1 MPVFFKIMRET
12 TVIFSDIRS
21 SKNKSIAFVFV
32 NFLWIA
38 FYIYGLFL
46 DFIV

>member
-12 TVIFSDIRS
+12 TVNFSDTKS
-21 SKNKSIAFVFV
+21 SENKSTAFVFV
-32 NFLWIA
+32 NFLCIA